1 MKIGYARI
9 STKGQNLDLQI
20 DALKKAGC
28 EKIYKDIIS
37 GSLSNR
43 PALDKLLDD
52 VNKKDVIVIWKL
64 DRLGRSLKNLVE
76 LINTLNEKEV
86 GLQSLND
93 PVDTTTPQGRLIF
106 NIFGSLAEF
115 ERELIKERTI
125 AGLEAAREKGKV
137 GGRPK
142 GLSKKA
148 QNTALTAEYLY
159 KEEKLSVNEIIDQLG
174 IGRSTLYRYLRHRNV
189 PISAIVQRKTRSFEI
204 LEFQT

>member
-9 STKGQNLDLQI
+9 STKGQHLDLQI

-43 PALDKLLDD
+43 PALDQLLNDI
-52 VNKKDVIVIWKL
+52 NKNDVIIIWKL
-64 DRLGRSLKNLVE
+64 DRLGRSLKNLVD

-86 GLQSLND
+86 GLKSIND
-93 PVDTTTPQGRLIF
+93 PVDTTTAQGRLIF

-115 ERELIKERTI
+115 ERELIKERTL
-125 AGLEAAREKGKV
+125 AGLEAAREKGNI

-142 GLSKKA
+142 GLTKKA
-148 QNTALTAEYLY
+148 QNIALTAEYLY
-159 KEEKLSVNEIIDQLG
+159 KEEKLSVNEILEKLC
-174 IGRSTLYRYLRHRNV
+174 IGRATLYRYLRYRNV
-189 PISAIVQRKTRSFEI
+189 PVSANIQRKTSQHEI
-204 LEFQT
+204 IEVV

>member
-1 MKIGYARI
+1 VKIGYARI
-9 STKGQNLDLQI
+9 STKGQHLDLQI

-43 PALDKLLDD
+43 PALNQLLNDA
-52 VNKKDVIVIWKL
+52 NKNDVIIIWKL

-86 GLQSLND
+86 GLKSIND
-93 PVDTTTPQGRLIF
+93 PVDTTTAQGRLIF

-115 ERELIKERTI
+115 ERELIKERTL
-125 AGLEAAREKGKV
+125 AGLEAARDKGKI

-142 GLSKKA
+142 GLTKKA

-159 KEEKLSVNEIIDQLG
+159 KEEKLSVNEILEQLG
-174 IGRSTLYRYLRHRNV
+174 IGRATLYRYLKYRNV
-189 PISAIVQRKTRSFEI
+189 PVSASIQRKTTQHGIIEI
-204 LEFQT
+204 V

>member
-20 DALKKAGC
+20 DALQKAGC

-43 PALDKLLDD
+43 PALDKLLED
-52 VNKKDVIVIWKL
+52 VNKNDVIVIWKL
-64 DRLGRSLKNLVE
+64 DRLGRSLKNLVD
-76 LINTLNEKEV
+76 LINTLNEKGV
-86 GLQSLND
+86 GIQSLND
-93 PVDTTTPQGRLIF
+93 PVDTTTAQGRLIY

-125 AGLEAAREKGKV
+125 AGLEAARGKGNI

-142 GLSKKA
+142 GLTKKS
-148 QNTALTAEYLY
+148 QNIALTAEYLY
-159 KEEKLSVNEIIDQLG
+159 KEEKLSVNEILEQLA
-174 IGRSTLYRYLRHRNV
+174 IGRATLYRYLKYRNV
-189 PISAIVQRKTRSFEI
+189 PVSAITQRKTKKHEI
-204 LEFQT
+204 IEFV

>member
-9 STKGQNLDLQI
+9 STKSQNLDLQI
-20 DALKKAGC
+20 DALQKAGC

-43 PALDKLLDD
+43 PALDKLLDS
-52 VNKKDVIVIWKL
+52 VNRNDVIVIWKL
-64 DRLGRSLKNLVE
+64 DRLGRSLKNLVG

-93 PVDTTTPQGRLIF
+93 PVDTTTAQGRLIF
-106 NIFGSLAEF
+106 NNFGSFAEF

-137 GGRPK
+137 GGRPN
-142 GLSKKA
+142 GLSKKS
-148 QNTALTAEYLY
+148 QNMALTAEYLY
-159 KEEKLSVNEIIDQLG
+159 REQKLSVNEIIEQLG
-174 IGRSTLYRYLRHRNV
+174 IGRATLYRYLRYRNV
-189 PISAIVQRKTRSFEI
+189 PVSTAIQRKTKNFEI
-204 LEFQT
+204 IGLI

>member
-9 STKGQNLDLQI
+9 STRAQNLDLQI

-43 PALDKLLDD
+43 PALDQLLNY
-52 VNKKDVIVIWKL
+52 VNKNDVIIIWKL
-64 DRLGRSLKNLVE
+64 DRLGRSLKNLVD

-86 GLQSLND
+86 GLKSIND
-93 PVDTTTPQGRLIF
+93 PVDTTTAQGRLIF

-115 ERELIKERTI
+115 ERELIKERTL
-125 AGLEAAREKGKV
+125 AGLEAAREKGNI

-142 GLSKKA
+142 GLTKKA
-148 QNTALTAEYLY
+148 QNIALTAEYLY
-159 KEEKLSVNEIIDQLG
+159 KEEKLSVNEILDQLA
-174 IGRSTLYRYLRHRNV
+174 IGRATLYRYLRYRNV
-189 PISAIVQRKTRSFEI
+189 PVSASTQRKRKHP
-204 LEFQT
+204 QK

>member
-1 MKIGYARI
+1 VKIGYARI
-9 STKGQNLDLQI
+9 STKGQHLDLQI

-43 PALDKLLDD
+43 PALNQLLNDA
-52 VNKKDVIVIWKL
+52 NKNDVIIIWKL

-86 GLQSLND
+86 GLKSIND
-93 PVDTTTPQGRLIF
+93 PVDTTTAQGRLIF

-115 ERELIKERTI
+115 ERELIKERTL
-125 AGLEAAREKGKV
+125 AGLEAARDKGKI

-142 GLSKKA
+142 GLTKKA

-159 KEEKLSVNEIIDQLG
+159 KEEKLSVNEILDQLA
-174 IGRSTLYRYLRHRNV
+174 IGRATLYRYLKYRNV
-189 PISAIVQRKTRSFEI
+189 PISASTQRKTTKHEI
-204 LEFQT
+204 IEVV

>member
-43 PALDKLLDD
+43 PALDKLLNDA
-52 VNKKDVIVIWKL
+52 NKKDVIVIWKL

-76 LINTLNEKEV
+76 LINTLNDKEI

-93 PVDTTTPQGRLIF
+93 PVDTTTAQGRLIF

-125 AGLEAAREKGKV
+125 AGLEAAREKGNV

-189 PISAIVQRKTRSFEI
+189 PISASVQRKILRYEI
-204 LEFQT
+204 LDGD